1 MLYQRAACVTI
12 VTIHS
17 LSVHSDQLKDQVD
30 LVEGYTV
37 GSMAVQNDRLV
48 GEAWVGHPY
57 YELIDNS
64 TDTSTHQVICHD
76 THPTQGCVKR
86 NIFKHGG
93 QVNKQVRL

>member
-1 MLYQRAACVTI
+1 MLYQRAARVTI

-64 TDTSTHQVICHD
+64 TDFEIKMRHPSCRGMAGRQICEAEV
-76 THPTQGCVKR
+76 P
-86 NIFKHGG
+86 GG
-93 QVNKQVRL
+93 RRHCS